1 MVGEF
6 RQSSSQTLSAG
17 KTIKTS
23 NTSVCVYIVPLE
35 LRTGTNSRMVAG
47 ATHRSLAFGE
57 LTDYHLFYL
66 RTRCKPERLRVMW
79 GEELTGPDDVF
90 HVFECYITG
99 EKNRNGV
106 KVSE

>member
-1 MVGEF
+1 MCLHCPSRTKEWDEF
-6 RQSSSQTLSAG
+6 PNGRWGNSS
-17 KTIKTS
+17 
-23 NTSVCVYIVPLE
+23 
-35 LRTGTNSRMVAG
+35 
-47 ATHRSLAFGE
+47 SLAFGE

-66 RTRCKPERLRVMW
+66 RTRKPERLRVMW